1 MFLHKSGVGEPGNK
15 VRSLASQIQF
25 ESAKYAGG
33 LLNIYEQYR
42 LMCEIWWMC
51 LNEKLAFIL
60 HDKENSLLH
69 LEVPQSHLTT
79 VLYDVYW
86 RTYIEY

>member
-1 MFLHKSGVGEPGNK
+1 
-15 VRSLASQIQF
+15 
-25 ESAKYAGG
+25 
-33 LLNIYEQYR
+33 
-42 LMCEIWWMC
+42 MCEIWWMC